1 MYTAT
6 ELLLLAA
13 RPRARAFYMNPGPAR
28 AALIGWGGR
37 RFKLVL
43 DGFGATAV
51 KRSITAPPAAQ
62 GLCI

>member
-28 AALIGWGGR
+28 AALIGW
-37 RFKLVL
+37 
-43 DGFGATAV
+43 
-51 KRSITAPPAAQ
+51 
-62 GLCI
+62 